1 MRFQGGP
8 PDFPEPAGDV
18 QADEV
23 GDPAVGRG
31 VQGRDGEAI
40 RRGGQLR
47 RHRRLC
53 GQQVCFDIEVTKDS
67 FQKFSLQLKVNKVMG
82 IFSMPTTYSNIIV

>member
-23 GDPAVGRG
+23 RDPAVGRG

-40 RRGGQLR
+40 RGGGQLR
-47 RHRRLC
+47 RHRRLR
-53 GQQVCFDIEVTKDS
+53 GQQVCFDIEV
-67 FQKFSLQLKVNKVMG
+67 KVEALFRQFIILTHLRV
-82 IFSMPTTYSNIIV
+82 NIYK